1 LRILLKALERKGL
14 AEHALADAFSVAAL
28 DQLPAASINDAIEW
42 VAQQG
47 GAA

>member
-14 AEHALADAFSVAAL
+14 AEHTLTDAFGIAAL

-42 VAQQG
+42 VSSQG
-47 GAA
+47 SVA

>member
-1 LRILLKALERKGL
+1 MSGNTRVMTVRQG
-14 AEHALADAFSVAAL
+14 EHALADAFGIAAL

-42 VAQQG
+42 VGSQG